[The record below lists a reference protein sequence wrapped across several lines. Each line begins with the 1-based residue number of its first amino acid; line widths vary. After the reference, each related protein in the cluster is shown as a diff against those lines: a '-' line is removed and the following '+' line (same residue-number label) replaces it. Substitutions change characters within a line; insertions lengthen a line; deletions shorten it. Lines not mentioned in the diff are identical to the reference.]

1 VVANN
6 PGGVNSFNHFSQE
19 PAYGQVS
26 QADRLKKAYPVP
38 GVPDAGKQAQRRAT
52 QGGGRPPQAGA
63 APQAAPA
70 PQGQV
75 PPQQFAAMAW
85 ADIAAIPEA
94 SPLIKQI
101 AARLSGQG

>member
-1 VVANN
+1 VANN
-6 PGGVNSFNHFSQE
+6 PSGVNSFNHFSQE

-26 QADRLKKAYPVP
+26 QADRLKKAYPIP

-52 QGGGRPPQAGA
+52 KGAGNTVPVAGGAQA
-63 APQAAPA
+63 PLA

>member
-1 VVANN
+1 VANN
-6 PGGVNSFNHFSQE
+6 PSGVNSFDRFGPE

-38 GVPDAGKQAQRRAT
+38 GVPDAGKQAQRRAVK
-52 QGGGRPPQAGA
+52 GGGGAQAQV
-63 APQAAPA
+63 APAAPA

-85 ADIAAIPEA
+85 AEIAQSPGA
-94 SPLIKQI
+94 SPLVRQI
-101 AARLSGQG
+101 AARANGQG